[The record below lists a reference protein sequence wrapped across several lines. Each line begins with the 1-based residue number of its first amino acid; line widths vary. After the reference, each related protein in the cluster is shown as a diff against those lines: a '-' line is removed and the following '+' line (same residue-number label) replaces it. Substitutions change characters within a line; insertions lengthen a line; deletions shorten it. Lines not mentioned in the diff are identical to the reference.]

1 MSNYATLCY
10 VPKIERLN
18 YAAFLRNIR
27 AYKSTYPIIFYS
39 DEPEEGWHT
48 INDPSPVK
56 KSANRVGV
64 QNLAFLEGLRIAE
77 QHKLTRFIY
86 LELDCRACRDNW
98 DADLFA
104 EAEQYKDM
112 FCAGTPAVYN
122 RHKFTPLQSKWVDA
136 AIADYTAH
144 TGFKVP
150 EFKSKSAR
158 PLGCLFIMGGGAVF
172 SAPIMSELFQ
182 GYERMLYDKAVSSAA
197 FDLHIGLRAFQ
208 LFREKAVQKLPFL
221 PACFSTY
228 GNRINTEKERIAMA
242 RAGKHAVI
250 HQVKSSDDCLN

>member
-1 MSNYATLCY
+1 MSYCTFAY
-10 VPKIERLN
+10 YPPVHRLN
-18 YAAFLRNIR
+18 PEQFKRNVDNF
-27 AYKSTYPIIFYS
+27 KSTHPVIWFS
-39 DEPEEGWHT
+39 DEPLDGM
-48 INDPSPVK
+48 IKIADPSPIK

-64 QNLAFLEGLRIAE
+64 NNLLFLEALKIAE
-77 QHKLTRFIY
+77 REGIKRFCY
-86 LELDCRACRDNW
+86 LESDCRVCYDGW
-98 DADLFA
+98 DGVLFEQA
-104 EAEQYKDM
+104 EKYPDM
-112 FCAGTPAVYN
+112 FCAGTIAVYN

-136 AIADYTAH
+136 AIADYTSH

-197 FDLHIGLRAFQ
+197 FDLHIGLRCYQ
-208 LFREKAVQKLPFL
+208 LFKERAVQKLPFL

-228 GNRINTEKERIAMA
+228 GNRINTEKDRIAMA
-242 RAGKHAVI
+242 RSGKFAVV
-250 HQVKSSDDCLN
+250 HQIKSSDTCL

>member
-1 MSNYATLCY
+1 MTNYATLCY
-10 VPKIERLN
+10 VPKIDRLN

-56 KSANRVGV
+56 KSANRVGI

-86 LELDCRACRDNW
+86 LELDCRVCRDGW
-98 DADLFA
+98 DADVFA

-112 FCAGTPAVYN
+112 FVSGTPARYN
-122 RHKFTPLQSKWVDA
+122 MDKATPAQSAYIKEYTDSYTDA
-136 AIADYTAH
+136 

-150 EFKSKSAR
+150 SFKAKLGR
-158 PLGCLFIMGGGAVF
+158 PLGCLFIMGGGACFNAAVT
-172 SAPIMSELFQ
+172 SELFM
-182 GYERMLYDKAVSSAA
+182 GYERAVMEKAVKAPA
-197 FDLHIGLRAFQ
+197 FDLFIGLRACQ
-208 LFREKAVQKLPFL
+208 LFKEKAVTKLPFL
-221 PACFSTY
+221 TSVFSTY
-228 GNRINTEKERIAMA
+228 SNQINTEKQRIEMA
-242 RAGKHAVI
+242 KSGRWSI
-250 HQVKSSDDCLN
+250 LHQIKSSDDCLS